1 MSAAANEIPRVGAIV
16 RTFNADAFAF
26 SADIQAP
33 IQKAIEKQAF
43 VELPSTSGG
52 YDYRPA
58 EPKRIEGIVSHR
70 GGYAQVGG
78 HTNAE
83 GTAITFATA
92 VVEGLNILEVLTCDR
107 VVAQITTEHAPG
119 NLVPSVSFLGTR
131 FENLRIAGQEIEIE
145 PYHDILGAKPEN
157 DESYL
162 NDGGV
167 LSRIAQQYSKIRSV
181 VGVPAWAS
189 DQFNW
194 DPAAADRQQ
203 VKCSLVKSVA
213 GAPGKSYG
221 HVIDLPFFGRI
232 YLMELTIK
240 RVVKPAPAKAE
251 LLSAGPRLE
260 SSASDSS
267 NSSSTG
273 YQLTLTGVTAQTS
286 GSTCGTVTASQA
298 DPNGTGGKGSGGG

>member
-1 MSAAANEIPRVGAIV
+1 MSAVTNQTPRVDAIV

-33 IQKAIEKQAF
+33 IQREIDKQAF
-43 VELPSTSGG
+43 VKLPAAGG
-52 YDYRPA
+52 YDYKPA
-58 EPKRIEGIVSHR
+58 EPRRIDGIVSHR

-78 HTNAE
+78 HTNAD
-83 GTAITFATA
+83 GTAITLATA
-92 VVEGLNILEVLTCDR
+92 VVEGLNILDVLTCDR

-131 FENLRIAGQEIEIE
+131 FDNLRIAGQEIEVE
-145 PYHDILGAKPEN
+145 PYHDILGAKPDK

-167 LSRIAQQYSKIRSV
+167 LSRIAQQFSKIRST

-189 DQFNW
+189 DQFHW
-194 DPAAADRQQ
+194 DAAAADRQQ

-213 GAPGKSYG
+213 GAPGKTFG

-232 YLMELTIK
+232 FLAELTIK
-240 RVVKPAPAKAE
+240 RVVKPAPKTE
-251 LLSAGPRLE
+251 TAGPRLE
-260 SSASDSS
+260 TSGSDSS
-267 NSSSTG
+267 GSSSTG

-286 GSTCGTVTASQA
+286 GATCGTVVASQA